1 MTQHAQATN
10 LRTGCTPLEY
20 LRGVRLER
28 ARRMLAEPHAETTV
42 AAAAAAGFKHLGRF
56 ADDYRS
62 RYGELP
68 SRTLAQG
75 RVRQR

>member
-1 MTQHAQATN
+1 
-10 LRTGCTPLEY
+10 
-20 LRGVRLER
+20 
-28 ARRMLAEPHAETTV
+28 MLAEPHAGTTV
-42 AAAAAAGFKHLGRF
+42 AAAAAAAGFKHLGRF